1 MADKT
6 NTDIANTDTANTN
19 TQNTDKTELRRRY
32 IKLNRPAKLEDVEL
46 DGFDMLIA
54 YQCLPNEV
62 DVNPVM
68 ERALLRGMKLAVPA
82 LEPGKFALIDRV
94 VCPVQG
100 PEFDISQVSEK
111 ALMLVPAL
119 AYTKDGA
126 RLGRGGG
133 WYDRALARCPQNVLK
148 CGVCRKEAIAQS
160 LPQESYDMRVDR
172 VYSV

>member
-1 MADKT
+1 MSET
-6 NTDIANTDTANTN
+6 
-19 TQNTDKTELRRRY
+19 TDKTELRRKY
-32 IKLNRPAKLEDVEL
+32 IKLNRPAELREVEL
-46 DGFDMLIA
+46 DGYEMLIA
-54 YQCLPNEV
+54 YQSLPNEV
-62 DVNPVM
+62 DVNPVI
-68 ERALLRGMKLAVPA
+68 EKALAKGLKVAVPA
-82 LEPGKFALIDRV
+82 LEPGHFATIERV

-100 PEFDISQVSEK
+100 AEFDISSVREK

-119 AYTKDGA
+119 AYTEDGA

-160 LPQESYDMRVDR
+160 LPQESYDMKVDR